1 MWGVRRVT
9 LRHLAWRFGHQQ
21 RTSRAQALGDRR
33 RLIAAERHLLQ
44 LRDNPRPL
52 WRGRDKARI
61 ARQQLLEDVYLE
73 LLPGGAVASVG
84 GIVVVVQLVVGVARA
99 IVDAYGERLRVEVAA
114 HELLQPGAL
123 GGAGAEAENAAEAAS
138 DHRRAPRT

>member
-44 LRDNPRPL
+44 LRDNPCPL

-61 ARQQLLEDVYLE
+61 ARQQLLEDVYLK

-84 GIVVVVQLVVGVARA
+84 GIVVVQLVVGVARA
-99 IVDAYGERLRVEVAA
+99 IVDPSGERLRVQETAYK
-114 HELLQPGAL
+114 LLHPP
-123 GGAGAEAENAAEAAS
+123 
-138 DHRRAPRT
+138 APL